1 MFSVN
6 IDKIVG
12 MTDNEKKCYE
22 ELRENLKKELNGGKV
37 LAITKNGIGAF
48 KIAYSFV
55 CAGEKVLFIDADIMS
70 EIFLGKYKLG
80 KNLKGFTD
88 YFQEDEAIHDLVCK
102 TNRKDLDII
111 FTGETQEFDKADIL
125 DSEFSDFRDCLV
137 EQYNYVI
144 VHTGDNYDIAA
155 KCDASVILLKQS
167 DYSEMSAESKV
178 DFLDSNGCFVLGLVV
193 EE

>member
-48 KIAYSFV
+48 KIAGK
-55 CAGEKVLFIDADIMS
+55 GEDVSALAFAKIIP

-80 KNLKGFTD
+80 KNLKGV
-88 YFQEDEAIHDLVCK
+88 A
-102 TNRKDLDII
+102 
-111 FTGETQEFDKADIL
+111 
-125 DSEFSDFRDCLV
+125 
-137 EQYNYVI
+137 
-144 VHTGDNYDIAA
+144 
-155 KCDASVILLKQS
+155 
-167 DYSEMSAESKV
+167 
-178 DFLDSNGCFVLGLVV
+178 DFLKKPSQMPARRLSWPAPRVPPRKCPVRRRIFRAGARRLSRRCPGSSARRYPRWS
-193 EE
+193 

>member
-102 TNRKDLDII
+102 TNRKNLDII

-137 EQYNYVI
+137 EQDDYVI

>member
-55 CAGEKVLFIDADIMS
+55 CAGEKFSLSMLILCQRFLS
-70 EIFLGKYKLG
+70 ENISL
-80 KNLKGFTD
+80 
-88 YFQEDEAIHDLVCK
+88 ERI
-102 TNRKDLDII
+102 
-111 FTGETQEFDKADIL
+111 
-125 DSEFSDFRDCLV
+125 
-137 EQYNYVI
+137 
-144 VHTGDNYDIAA
+144 
-155 KCDASVILLKQS
+155 
-167 DYSEMSAESKV
+167 
-178 DFLDSNGCFVLGLVV
+178 
-193 EE
+193 

>member
-80 KNLKGFTD
+80 KNLKGVADFLKKPSQM
-88 YFQEDEAIHDLVCK
+88 YDLICK
-102 TNRKDLDII
+102 TNNPQLESMMKQFIDMYSDRYDRIVLSSDVDGRIAKYCDGTVIMY
-111 FTGETQEFDKADIL
+111 EE
-125 DSEFSDFRDCLV
+125 SEFGELSA
-137 EQYNYVI
+137 ENYV
-144 VHTGDNYDIAA
+144 DELENN
-155 KCDASVILLKQS
+155 KC
-167 DYSEMSAESKV
+167 
-178 DFLDSNGCFVLGLVV
+178 NVLGVV
-193 EE
+193 ING

>member
-6 IDKIVG
+6 IDKIVV

-70 EIFLGKYKLG
+70 EIFLIICHYDNLIYIYAEHISPPLLYYK
-80 KNLKGFTD
+80 
-88 YFQEDEAIHDLVCK
+88 EWHRSI
-102 TNRKDLDII
+102 
-111 FTGETQEFDKADIL
+111 
-125 DSEFSDFRDCLV
+125 
-137 EQYNYVI
+137 
-144 VHTGDNYDIAA
+144 
-155 KCDASVILLKQS
+155 
-167 DYSEMSAESKV
+167 
-178 DFLDSNGCFVLGLVV
+178 
-193 EE
+193 

>member
-6 IDKIVG
+6 IDKIVV

-70 EIFLGKYKLG
+70 EIFLGNISL
-80 KNLKGFTD
+80 
-88 YFQEDEAIHDLVCK
+88 ERI
-102 TNRKDLDII
+102 
-111 FTGETQEFDKADIL
+111 
-125 DSEFSDFRDCLV
+125 
-137 EQYNYVI
+137 
-144 VHTGDNYDIAA
+144 
-155 KCDASVILLKQS
+155 
-167 DYSEMSAESKV
+167 
-178 DFLDSNGCFVLGLVV
+178 
-193 EE
+193 

>member
-1 MFSVN
+1 MENLYREYAMADKVYQLIIQERRRNMFSVN

-70 EIFLGKYKLG
+70 EIFLGKYNAWKESERCSRFF
-80 KNLKGFTD
+80 K
-88 YFQEDEAIHDLVCK
+88 K
-102 TNRKDLDII
+102 T
-111 FTGETQEFDKADIL
+111 
-125 DSEFSDFRDCLV
+125 FSNV
-137 EQYNYVI
+137 
-144 VHTGDNYDIAA
+144 
-155 KCDASVILLKQS
+155 
-167 DYSEMSAESKV
+167 
-178 DFLDSNGCFVLGLVV
+178 
-193 EE
+193 